1 MPVDPGFF
9 RKLSDAVSIEVARD
23 ILGTE
28 RTAEILGV
36 SRGALDVWRSR
47 GKKTA
52 LTHVRRE
59 RLAREIAERVGDP
72 LYAELVGV
80 LDDVRAR
87 LAAIERELIQ
97 LGRDPVLGK
106 QHKQN

>member
-1 MPVDPGFF
+1 MPVDPAFF
-9 RKLSDAVSIEVARD
+9 RKLSDVASVELARE
-23 ILGTE
+23 ILGSE
-28 RTAEILGV
+28 RTAEVLGV

-52 LTHVRRE
+52 LTHTRRE
-59 RLAREIAERVGDP
+59 RLAREMAERVGDP
-72 LYAELVGV
+72 LYEELVDA
-80 LDDVRAR
+80 LTEVRSR

-106 QHKQN
+106 HKQN